1 MSAENWYIRI
11 EDSEITFI
19 HKLLTG
25 PAIEAKV
32 EADVKN
38 FLLSLGIE
46 AKKIPEKAKNSRLW
60 KYTT

>member
-1 MSAENWYIRI
+1 MSVENWYIRI
-11 EDSEITFI
+11 EDSEIIFI

-32 EADVKN
+32 ESDVKN

-46 AKKIPEKAKNSRLW
+46 AKKIPEKL
-60 KYTT
+60 